1 MGGYGDVDGSPSKT
15 YLWTNRHKH
24 PELYQLAFGKRPAE
38 ELYDMRQDPYSLR
51 NLAGENQLTG
61 LRKVLAKRLDQYLIA
76 TADPRA
82 TGKGELLD
90 EIMKRYPV
98 QGANQAPAR

>member
-1 MGGYGDVDGSPSKT
+1 VGGYGDVDGSPSKT
-15 YLWTNRHKH
+15 YLWSNRQKY

-51 NLAGENQLTG
+51 NLAGENKLAA
-61 LRKVLAKRLDQYLIA
+61 LRKVLAKRLDQYLISSG
-76 TADPRA
+76 DPRA
-82 TGKGELLD
+82 TGHGELFD

-98 QGANQAPAR
+98 EGANRTASR